1 MYIINKI
8 FVNVYV
14 YMFVLRIDEVLFYIL
29 YFILNFR
36 NIEMKFNYSLMK

>member
-14 YMFVLRIDEVLFYIL
+14 YMFVLRIDELLFCIL